1 VAASRVGWSLHR
13 DPDLI
18 TEIWSTAALIEAV
31 VAALLDDPDNLRRAL
46 EALRPASNEGS
57 A

>member
-1 VAASRVGWSLHR
+1 MAASRVGWSLHR

-18 TEIWSTAALIEAV
+18 IEIWSTAALIEAV
-31 VAALLDDPDNLRRAL
+31 VAALLDDPENLRRAL
-46 EALRPASNEGS
+46 ETLRAGSHEAS